1 MSFFEGTSS
10 LRWYALKVFYRRY
23 AAICATLNRDGVEYF
38 IPPLRPDCMLMFVR
52 TTSDYI
58 AFLQTVLL
66 EKGRVVCEPRAQRP
80 AYVSDAEIEMFRLVT
95 SMGANEF
102 EVVDNLSSDRLK
114 DYCRVIE
121 GKWKGAEGFLA
132 RIRHRKRL
140 VVTLG
145 NFITVAATDYIPI
158 AHLERISL
166 PLWKQGA

>member
-1 MSFFEGTSS
+1 
-10 LRWYALKVFYRRY
+10 
-23 AAICATLNRDGVEYF
+23 
-38 IPPLRPDCMLMFVR
+38 
-52 TTSDYI
+52 
-58 AFLQTVLL
+58 
-66 EKGRVVCEPRAQRP
+66 
-80 AYVSDAEIEMFRLVT
+80 MFRLVT